1 MELNRLYPLLGCNEG
16 VGDGRC
22 LLLCSFC
29 YSSWHPTCA
38 GLAPSIKRYQDD
50 WACPEC
56 VYIAENDLQMQPLH
70 LDPGAE
76 VDLSAPVDSPFD
88 TVDSEE
94 DPDTEPPRDMSL
106 KWLRWVMSHEID
118 FLAQQNLLTDLVTSR
133 GHKVLFLPKFHCE
146 LNIAELYWSMLKAC
160 VRRHVDGKW
169 GTMTKAVW
177 LAFGT
182 NNMPLELGQRF
193 ARKCRE
199 LLDLCSYEI
208 DGPFAQHYQKMMN
221 AHRGAF
227 FDAHALKPWADGSEA
242 ACAKSVDGAKMSV
255 GQIQGGPLGD
265 LEGRLNRI
273 FSILVA

>member
-1 MELNRLYPLLGCNEG
+1 M
-16 VGDGRC
+16 
-22 LLLCSFC
+22 
-29 YSSWHPTCA
+29 
-38 GLAPSIKRYQDD
+38 
-50 WACPEC
+50 
-56 VYIAENDLQMQPLH
+56 
-70 LDPGAE
+70 
-76 VDLSAPVDSPFD
+76 
-88 TVDSEE
+88 
-94 DPDTEPPRDMSL
+94 PDTEPPRDMSL

-146 LNIAELYWSMLKAC
+146 LNITELYWSMLKAC

-199 LLDLCSYEI
+199 LLDLYGHEI
-208 DGPFAQHYQKMMN
+208 DGPFTQCYQKIMN

-227 FDAHALKPWADGSEA
+227 FDAHALKPWAGGAAYSDACSRLAAKAEDPLEVGSHSEE
-242 ACAKSVDGAKMSV
+242 CPES
-255 GQIQGGPLGD
+255 
-265 LEGRLNRI
+265 
-273 FSILVA
+273 